1 MLFEAE
7 GVADQIVNEVAAV
20 VRRIKGDAEL
30 ARQMR
35 NATQSLSNNIG
46 EGAGRFGKDRALH
59 FSYAY
64 GSGREL
70 RRQLKFAVAFR
81 HVDDASVER
90 VRELLDRV
98 LAMLWVLTHPRSA

>member
-1 MLFEAE
+1 MFEAE
-7 GVADQIVNEVAAV
+7 EIADQIVDGVAKV
-20 VRRIKGDAEL
+20 VRRIRGDAEL

-46 EGAGRFGKDRALH
+46 EGAGRFGKDREVH

-70 RRQLKFAVAFR
+70 RRQLRFAVAFG
-81 HVDDASVER
+81 HIDDNSVESLR
-90 VRELLDRV
+90 DHLDHV
-98 LAMLWVLTHPRSA
+98 LAILWRL

>member
-1 MLFEAE
+1 MFRAE
-7 GVADQIVNEVAAV
+7 EIADEILIEVAAV
-20 VRRIKGDAEL
+20 VRKIRGDAEL

-46 EGAGRFGKDRALH
+46 EGAGRFGKDRELH

-70 RRQLKFAVAFR
+70 RRQLRFAVAFG
-81 HVDDASVER
+81 HISDDSIESLH
-90 VRELLDRV
+90 EHLDHLL
-98 LAMLWVLTHPRSA
+98 AILWRLTHRLN